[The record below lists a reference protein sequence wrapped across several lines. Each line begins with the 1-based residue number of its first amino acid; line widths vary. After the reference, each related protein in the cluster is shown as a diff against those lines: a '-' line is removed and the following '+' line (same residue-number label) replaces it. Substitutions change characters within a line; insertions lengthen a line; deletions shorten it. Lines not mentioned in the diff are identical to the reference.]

1 MQRHC
6 DGTDPNLTA
15 ADGSPCACG
24 LEFDDRDYELA
35 YPHLVLSPFPLTD
48 EQREAWYAFLGV
60 TASG

>member
-6 DGTDPNLTA
+6 DGTDPNLQA

-24 LEFDDRDYELA
+24 LEFDDVYYRTV
-35 YPHLVLSPFPLTD
+35 YPHTPVPEPLTD

-60 TASG
+60 ATDA